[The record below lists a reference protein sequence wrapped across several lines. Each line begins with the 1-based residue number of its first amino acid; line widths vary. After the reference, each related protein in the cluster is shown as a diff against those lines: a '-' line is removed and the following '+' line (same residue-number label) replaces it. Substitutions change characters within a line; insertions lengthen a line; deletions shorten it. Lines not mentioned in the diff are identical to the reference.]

1 MKMRLKTLLGL
12 QLAYA
17 VLGIAYNMVSLFL
30 TLRGEHP
37 LAPTQPV
44 LGMIAM
50 VVYAILLI
58 PGFLHKVKLY
68 RVLMGVAAVYFAC
81 FGIVIHIINIF
92 SQPQLYSS
100 MLAWALAVAINLFGL
115 VWNLIAVLGKF
126 KMPAK

>member
-1 MKMRLKTLLGL
+1 MKLKTLLGL

-17 VLGIAYNMVSLFL
+17 VLGIAYNVVSLCL

-44 LGMIAM
+44 LGMIAL
-50 VVYAILLI
+50 VVYTLLLI

-68 RVLMGVAAVYFAC
+68 RILMGVAAVYFGC

-92 SQPQLYSS
+92 SQPELYSS

-115 VWNLIAVLGKF
+115 VWNVIAAFGKF
-126 KMPAK
+126 EVEKA